1 MPNET
6 QHHALR
12 DSQGAIYGE
21 DYYKHRFG
29 PIPYERNS
37 HWLDFF
43 SGIATKLVHS
53 LRPKTVF
60 DAGCG
65 WGFLVEAFRERGVK
79 AYGCDISE
87 YAISQVPNDIRDYC
101 AVASI
106 TESIS
111 GDRYDLV
118 TCIEV
123 LEHIEERDARPALE
137 AITRVTDCILF
148 SSTATDFT
156 EPTHVNVRPPIY
168 WLRAFA
174 ELGFYPDLGFDA
186 GFIAPQAFLLRKRSE
201 PLEENLL
208 HLFSEILGYRIDR
221 TAFLQR
227 QTRIEELERERAQLG
242 LELGQSAGDAAKY
255 AGERDQLRSEI
266 RTLSLDHAQR
276 AAEIADLQSQLKV
289 SGNQVTDVEL
299 QVVAARGQLADM
311 RRDLTASLEQ
321 LREARDRLFGTNET
335 LRHTEEAAD
344 CLARELGQCRREAA
358 VHISTQNQSQALL
371 SDLECRVAT
380 AEQRAER
387 AEYLFDE
394 WSAHCEDLSR
404 SLEQLCRRNELVDAQ
419 LESIARN
426 PGWRLILQGRH
437 WLKINRWQRPWVRK
451 LLEPAIRGF
460 FQRVLPPAPVTAVPS
475 FPSIPSI
482 AESPARAKTEITLA
496 PAGRLE
502 SSTDYAKWIKASEP
516 NAAMLDVQRRMSA
529 CFSYR
534 PRISVLVP
542 VYKVTMDILK
552 AMVESVAAQTYENW
566 ELCLSVPSPD
576 NPEAARYLDLMASR
590 DPRIRVVV
598 LDRNEG
604 ISGNSNR
611 ALSLATGE
619 YLALLDHD
627 DLLAPSAL
635 FEVARLLNQ
644 NREINFIYSDKDL
657 ISEDGKRRFQPL
669 FKPQWSPETMLNANY
684 LTHLCV
690 MRTVHIRDVGGWRR
704 ETDGAQDWDLFLR
717 VIQRFGKVRHIPRVL
732 YHWRQINSSV
742 AQRGLDAKPY
752 AAEGQERAVRYY
764 CATLG
769 LEAQVLRDD
778 TGDLRIEWPVQKAGR
793 VSIVYVSTQW
803 NGEMLQQANK
813 LLSQTDYPDFEIIFP
828 YGDVESAGPV
838 RCVFTPPQAGLKERI
853 DAAVREASGETLVF
867 IDEGVTPATPNWLR
881 ELVGPMQ
888 LDEVGIVG
896 ARLVDERTQTLR
908 HCGLIFTEDGRL
920 EYLYAGQPEHVYEQF
935 GGAVWYRNWSAV
947 SGACFS
953 IRRGL
958 WERLNGMEGPTL
970 CSRLDVDLALK
981 IRLHSDLRIVYNPY
995 ARLMQIGEAALER
1008 PLLQGPSLGEALR
1021 AHFAT
1026 GDPYFNPNLDCHR
1039 GKVGYRAIDGSQPIG
1054 MDYAAHSRALLEIY
1068 DFTPS
1073 QLRHSQQRQLKHGS
1087 GKMETVTWFL
1097 PEFNNPFYGGIH
1109 TILRF
1114 ASTFQTRYNVRSL
1127 FCVFGHAPEK
1137 VMRQRIAA
1145 AFPSLETSNVI
1156 VLDDHRRVDEL
1167 PESDA
1172 AVCSLWTTA
1181 YALLPFQNARRKFY
1195 FVQDDESRF
1204 YPAGSTSALVDASY
1218 GFGFYGICN
1227 TISLSDRYSARGG
1240 DAEYFNP
1247 CIDSTVFHDRDRK
1260 AIDAAKPYTVFCYAR
1275 PDHPRNCFEL
1285 LAAVLR
1291 NLKQKLGDK
1300 ILLITAGAE
1309 WDSRAHGL
1317 EGVIVNL
1324 GLLDY
1329 QTTGA
1334 LYRMCDAGLVMMMT
1348 RHPSYLPLE
1357 LMACGSLV
1365 VTNRNPDTA
1374 WLLKDG
1380 ENCLLADSS
1389 PTSLTERVME
1399 GLKDVDLR
1407 RRITDQARE
1416 QVNASYSDWNNPI
1429 DKVYKY
1435 MVNKC

>member
-1 MPNET
+1 MLNET
-6 QHHALR
+6 QNHALQHNQR
-12 DSQGAIYGE
+12 AIYGE
-21 DYYKHRFG
+21 DYYRYRFG

-43 SGIATKLVHS
+43 CGIAEKLVHS

-65 WGFLVEAFRERGVK
+65 WGLLVEAFRERGVK
-79 AYGCDISE
+79 AYGCDVSE
-87 YAISQVPNDIRDYC
+87 YAISQVPSDIRDYC
-101 AVASI
+101 VVASV
-106 TESIS
+106 TRSIS
-111 GDRYDLV
+111 GGPYDLV

-123 LEHIEERDARPALE
+123 LEHIEEQDARSTLE
-137 AITRVTDCILF
+137 AITRVTDCIVF

-186 GFIAPQAFLLRKRSE
+186 SFIAPQAFLVRRCSE
-201 PLEENLL
+201 PMEENLL
-208 HLFSEILGYRIDR
+208 HLFAEILGYRIDR

-227 QTRIEELERERAQLG
+227 QTRIEELERESVQLG
-242 LELGQSAGDAAKY
+242 LELRQSAGDAAKY
-255 AGERDQLRSEI
+255 AEERGQLRSEI
-266 RTLSLDHAQR
+266 RILSLDRAQR
-276 AAEIADLQSQLKV
+276 AAEIIDLQSRLEV
-289 SGNQVTDVEL
+289 SGKQVVDIEL
-299 QVVAARGQLADM
+299 QFVAARGQLADM
-311 RRDLTASLEQ
+311 RRDLTTSLDE
-321 LREARDRLFGTNET
+321 LREARGRLFETNEE
-335 LRHTEEAAD
+335 LRQTRGSTSS
-344 CLARELGQCRREAA
+344 LTREIVERRREAE
-358 VHISTQNQSQALL
+358 VEVSRQKQSQALI
-371 SDLECRVAT
+371 SELECRVAS

-394 WSAHCEDLSR
+394 WRSHCEDLSR

-426 PGWRLILQGRH
+426 PGWRFILQCRD
-437 WLKINRWQRPWVRK
+437 WLKKNRWRRPWVRK
-451 LLEPAIRGF
+451 HLEPAIRGL
-460 FQRVLPPAPVTAVPS
+460 FQRVLPPAPVLAVPS

-482 AESPARAKTEITLA
+482 TEATARPKAEIILA
-496 PAGRLE
+496 PTGRLE
-502 SSTDYAKWIKASEP
+502 TSTDYAKWIKESEP
-516 NAAMLDVQRRMSA
+516 NAAMLNVQRRMSA
-529 CFSYR
+529 CLSYR
-534 PRISVLVP
+534 PKISVLVP

-590 DPRIRVVV
+590 DSRIRVVV

-604 ISGNSNR
+604 ISENSNR
-611 ALSLATGE
+611 ALSLASGE

-627 DLLAPSAL
+627 DLLAPFAL

-644 NREINFIYSDKDL
+644 DREINFIYSDKDL

-669 FKPQWSPETMLNANY
+669 FKPQWSPDTMLNANY

-704 ETDGAQDWDLFLR
+704 ETDGAQDWDLFFR
-717 VIQRFGKVRHIPRVL
+717 VIQRFGKVRHIPQVL

-752 AAEGQERAVRYY
+752 AVEGQERAVRYY

-769 LEAQVLRDD
+769 LKAEVLRDD
-778 TGDLRIEWPVQKAGR
+778 SGDMRIKWPIQKAGK
-793 VSIVYVSTQW
+793 VSIVYVSTKW
-803 NGEMLQQANK
+803 NGEMLQQANQ

-828 YGDVESAGPV
+828 YGEVEKAGTLK
-838 RCVFTPPQAGLKERI
+838 CISTPPQAGLKQRI
-853 DAAVREASGETLVF
+853 EAAVREATGETLVF
-867 IDEGVTPATPNWLR
+867 IDEGVTPASPEWLR

-888 LDEVGIVG
+888 LDEVGMVG

-908 HCGLIFTEDGRL
+908 HCGLVFTEDGRL

-935 GGAVWYRNWSAV
+935 GGAAWYRNWSAV
-947 SGACFS
+947 SGACFA
-953 IRRGL
+953 IRRSL
-958 WERLNGMEGPTL
+958 WERLNGMEGPL
-970 CSRLDVDLALK
+970 SSRLDVHLGLK
-981 IRLHSDLRIVYNPY
+981 TRLHSDLRIVYNPY

-1008 PLLQGPSLGEALR
+1008 PLLQGPSAGEALR
-1021 AHFAT
+1021 AQFAA

-1039 GKVGYRAIDGSQPIG
+1039 GKIGYRAIDGRQPIG
-1054 MDYAAHSRALLEIY
+1054 TDYAAHSRALLEIY

-1073 QLRHSQQRQLKHGS
+1073 QLRQSQQGQLKHGS

-1114 ASTFQTRYNVRSL
+1114 ASTFQTRYKVRSL
-1127 FCVFGHAPEK
+1127 FCIFGHSPEK
-1137 VMRQRIAA
+1137 VVRQRIAA
-1145 AFPSLETSNVI
+1145 TFPSLETSNIV
-1156 VLDDHRRVDEL
+1156 VLDDHRRVNEL

-1181 YALLPFQNARRKFY
+1181 YALLQFQNARRKFY

-1204 YPAGSTSALVDASY
+1204 YPAGSTSALVEASY

-1247 CIDSTVFHDRDRK
+1247 CIDSTVFHDRNRK
-1260 AIDAAKPYTVFCYAR
+1260 TIDAAKPYTIFCYAR

-1291 NLKQKLGDK
+1291 NLKQRLGDK

-1309 WDSRAHGL
+1309 WDWQAHGL
-1317 EGVIVNL
+1317 EGIVVNL

-1329 QTTGA
+1329 QMTGA

-1365 VTNRNPDTA
+1365 ITNRNPDTA

-1380 ENCLLADSS
+1380 ENCLLADPS
-1389 PTSLTERVME
+1389 PTSLTERVIE
-1399 GLKDVDLR
+1399 GLKDLDLR
-1407 RRITDQARE
+1407 RRITNRARE
-1416 QVNASYSDWNNPI
+1416 QVNATYNNWNNPI
-1429 DKVYKY
+1429 DKIYKY
-1435 MVNKC
+1435 MVSKC